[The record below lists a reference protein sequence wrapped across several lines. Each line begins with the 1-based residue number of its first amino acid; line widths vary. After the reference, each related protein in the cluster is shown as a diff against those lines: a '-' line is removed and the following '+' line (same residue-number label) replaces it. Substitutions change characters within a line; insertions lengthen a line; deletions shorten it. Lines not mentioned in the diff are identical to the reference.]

1 LNLGTKVSFAHCA
14 GSGSIDGEPLV
25 EVKDTV
31 PSRRF
36 YELKQL
42 PPVTVACAY
51 SGLDEDDAEQ
61 AYGAIRRWMQV
72 RGYRL
77 AGAKR
82 EI

>member
-1 LNLGTKVSFAHCA
+1 MRCRQTRLAAC
-14 GSGSIDGEPLV
+14 
-25 EVKDTV
+25 KDTV

-36 YELKQL
+36 YELQQL

-72 RGYRL
+72 RGDRL

-82 EI
+82 EIYLDGMLEIQFPLKSA